1 MFLSLWVLAV
11 LLSGW
16 RGRPYAG
23 NANAAAAEADAEAE
37 AEAEAVAEAPKRNV
51 RRVKG
56 KRLSK
61 AERQAMLEPFVN
73 K

>member
-1 MFLSLWVLAV
+1 MAV

-37 AEAEAVAEAPKRNV
+37 AEAEAEAVAEAPNPNV

-61 AERQAMLEPFVN
+61 AERQTMLEPFVN